1 MEADV
6 SLDLVTGIVAFL
18 FTLFIFSYLI
28 GDNPLFRLAVYI
40 FVGVSAGYV
49 AAVAYRQVLWPDLF
63 FPLLTG
69 SIAQKALL
77 VIPLILS
84 ALLLT
89 KVSPRLASLGM
100 PAMALLVGS
109 QHGQWQLA
117 VRLPEHSCLRLCA
130 TIDLFDTHAAASVP
144 QLAQM
149 MFNGAWILAG
159 VITTLV
165 YFHFGA
171 RTTRDGSARRFGLI
185 EFVAFIGS
193 IFLAIA
199 LGVLFAG
206 VYSAA
211 LTALID
217 RFHFFGTLFGLH

>member
-1 MEADV
+1 L
-6 SLDLVTGIVAFL
+6 SPDLIAGFIAFL

-28 GDNPLFRLAVYI
+28 GDNPLFRIAVYI

-49 AAVAYRQVLWPDLF
+49 GAVAFRQVILPDLF
-63 FPLLTG
+63 VPLLAG
-69 SIAQKALL
+69 KALL
-77 VIPLILS
+77 IVPLILG

-89 KVSPRLASLGM
+89 KVSPRLTQLGM
-100 PAMALLVGS
+100 PTIALLVGVS
-109 QHGQWQLA
+109 AAIA
-117 VRLPEHSCLRLCA
+117 VGGAVTGTLLPQIGA
-130 TIDLFDTHAAASVP
+130 TIELFNTRSAVLS
-144 QLAQM
+144 AQFFGM
-149 MFNGAWILAG
+149 IFNGAWILAG

-171 RTTRDGSARRFGLI
+171 HTTRDGAVRRFGLI
-185 EFVAFIGS
+185 ELIAFIGS
-193 IFLAIA
+193 IFLAIT

-217 RFHFFGTLFGLH
+217 RFHFVGTLFGLH

>member
-1 MEADV
+1 M
-6 SLDLVTGIVAFL
+6 SPDLIAGFIAFL

-28 GDNPLFRLAVYI
+28 GDNPLFRIAVYI

-49 AAVAYRQVLWPDLF
+49 GAVAFRQVILPDLF
-63 FPLLTG
+63 VPLLAG
-69 SIAQKALL
+69 KALL
-77 VIPLILS
+77 IVPLILG

-89 KVSPRLASLGM
+89 KVSPRLTQLGM
-100 PAMALLVGS
+100 PTIALLVGVS
-109 QHGQWQLA
+109 AAIA
-117 VRLPEHSCLRLCA
+117 VGGAVTGTLLPQIGA
-130 TIDLFDTHAAASVP
+130 TIELFNTRSAVLS
-144 QLAQM
+144 AQFFGM
-149 MFNGAWILAG
+149 IFNGAWILAG

-171 RTTRDGSARRFGLI
+171 HTTRDGAVRRFGLI
-185 EFVAFIGS
+185 ELIAFIGS
-193 IFLAIA
+193 IFLAIT

-217 RFHFFGTLFGLH
+217 RFHFVGTLFGLH

>member
-1 MEADV
+1 M
-6 SLDLVTGIVAFL
+6 SPDLIAGFIAFL

-28 GDNPLFRLAVYI
+28 GDNPLFRIAVYI

-49 AAVAYRQVLWPDLF
+49 GAVAFRQVILPDLF
-63 FPLLTG
+63 VPLLAG
-69 SIAQKALL
+69 KALL
-77 VIPLILS
+77 IVPLILG

-89 KVSPRLASLGM
+89 KVSPRLTQLGM
-100 PAMALLVGS
+100 PTMALLVGVS
-109 QHGQWQLA
+109 AAIA
-117 VRLPEHSCLRLCA
+117 VGGAVTGTLLPQIGA
-130 TIDLFDTHAAASVP
+130 TIELFNTRSAVLS
-144 QLAQM
+144 AQFFGM
-149 MFNGAWILAG
+149 IFNGAWILAG

-171 RTTRDGSARRFGLI
+171 HTTRDGAVRRFGLI
-185 EFVAFIGS
+185 ELIAFIGS
-193 IFLAIA
+193 IFLAIT

-217 RFHFFGTLFGLH
+217 RFHFVGTLFGLH

>member
-1 MEADV
+1 M
-6 SLDLVTGIVAFL
+6 SPDLIAGFAAFL

-28 GDNPLFRLAVYI
+28 GDNPLFRIAVYI

-49 AAVAYRQVLWPDLF
+49 ASVAWRQVIWADLF

-69 SIAQKALL
+69 TFTQQILL
-77 VIPLILS
+77 AVPLILS

-89 KVSPRLASLGM
+89 RVSPRLTALGT
-100 PAMALLVGS
+100 PTMALLVGVS
-109 QHGQWQLA
+109 AA
-117 VRLPEHSCLRLCA
+117 VAVGGSVTGTLFPQIGA
-130 TIDLFDTHAAASVP
+130 TINMFDSRSATSAAQWAG
-144 QLAQM
+144 M
-149 MFNGAWILAG
+149 IFNGAWILAG
-159 VITTLV
+159 VTTTLV

-171 RTTRDGSARRFGLI
+171 RTTSDGSVRRFGLI
-185 EFVAFIGS
+185 EIIAFIGS
-193 IFLAIA
+193 IFLAIT

-211 LTALID
+211 LTAFID

>member
-1 MEADV
+1 MSPDQIA
-6 SLDLVTGIVAFL
+6 GFVAFL

-28 GDNPLFRLAVYI
+28 GDNFLFRIAVYI

-49 AAVAYRQVLWPDLF
+49 GSVALKQVIGPDLF
-63 FPLLTG
+63 VPLLAG
-69 SIAQKALL
+69 KVLL
-77 VIPLILS
+77 AVPLILA

-89 KVSPRLASLGM
+89 KASPRLTRLGM
-100 PAMALLVGS
+100 PTMALLVGVS
-109 QHGQWQLA
+109 AA
-117 VRLPEHSCLRLCA
+117 VAIGGAVTGTLFPQIGA
-130 TIDLFDTHAAASVP
+130 TINLFDTSSAASS
-144 QLAQM
+144 AQFFGM
-149 MFNGAWILAG
+149 IFNGVWILAG

-171 RTTRDGSARRFGLI
+171 RTTSDGSVRRLGLI
-185 EFVAFIGS
+185 ELIAFIGS
-193 IFLAIA
+193 IFLAIT